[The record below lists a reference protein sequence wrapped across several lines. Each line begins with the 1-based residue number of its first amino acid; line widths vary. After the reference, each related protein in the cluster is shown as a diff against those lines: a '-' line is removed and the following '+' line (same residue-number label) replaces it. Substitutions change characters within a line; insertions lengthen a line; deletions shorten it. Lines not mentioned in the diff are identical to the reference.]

1 MTVRVGDTRTEI
13 QTLSGSTVLDVTD
26 LHRNP
31 GCHCKP
37 FFNVISSEVEKSGI
51 LDILLIN
58 DQINHFMK
66 RLLIISIFLLFCSGL
81 AAAQEKVCQR
91 EVLSLDKGWLFHLG
105 DIPDPVIKGHNET
118 YRSTKAG
125 RAIGAAA
132 VDYDDSG
139 WRKLDLPHDWAIEGE
154 IDSSANL
161 SQGYYNRG
169 KGWYR
174 RKFRLAEE
182 DKGKHIEL
190 RFDGISTHATIWV
203 NGTLV
208 HRNWCGYTSMYI
220 DITPFATYGD
230 NLNTIAVK
238 VDAVPQEG
246 WWYEGAGIYR
256 HTTLVKRSPLHIIT
270 DGVFA
275 HPVKDEAGI
284 WRIPGEVALSNSGKL
299 HADATV
305 KMTFFGPD
313 GQKVA
318 EGGQSLTVA
327 ALKDGV
333 AKIDLTVDN
342 PQLWSPETPVLYTVK
357 TVVSQNGIPTDEA
370 VTKCGFRTIR
380 FDKDTGFWLNGE
392 NIKIKGVCNHQDHAG
407 VGVAIPE
414 SLWKFRLEQLKEMGV
429 NACRLTHN
437 PASKE
442 FMAMCD
448 SMGIMV
454 VDENRL
460 FNPSPEYVRQLE
472 WLVRRDRNCPSV
484 ILWSI
489 FNEEPMQ
496 GTENGYEMV
505 RRMASVVKSLDSSRP
520 VSAAMNGGLFTSCN
534 VSQAVD
540 VVGFNYQISSYHR
553 FHESNPNLPLTSL
566 EDGSALITRGEYRT
580 DKSEHVFDSYDS
592 ATVGWGATHRRAW
605 KEIAQ
610 RPWMAGCFYFT
621 GFDYHGEP
629 TPFVWPS
636 VSSFFGIMDLC
647 GFPKSA
653 FWLHK
658 AQWKPEEPM
667 VELIPHWNWPADS
680 IGRPVKVMA
689 FSNVDKVKLKLNGR
703 VISEQPVDIYEMNT
717 WEVPYKPGRLEAEGY
732 KDGKIVAR
740 AKVETT
746 GEPVRLRLTP
756 YFRELKGDGYD
767 ATPVTVEALD
777 SKGGHVPVADNL
789 VEFEISGPGRII
801 GVGNGNPNC
810 HESEK
815 APQRSLFNGLA
826 QVIIQTG
833 ETPGEIT
840 LRAKSAGLE
849 DAVITIPVIGIQPKP
864 YVKVEHP
871 QIILDKWFLSPF
883 FKERPYVGMEI
894 ADNDMNTWEPIV
906 PGTAQFLKDASY
918 VMWRTELNLSS
929 EYRKEGGVILFK
941 NMAGKAEIWLD
952 GKLIAQKNDV
962 NERDFKVEFA
972 PTESPCELRVLLNSS
987 PNTHVGLKGTVKVQS
1002 KF

>member
-1 MTVRVGDTRTEI
+1 MKKIFATICV
-13 QTLSGSTVLDVTD
+13 S
-26 LHRNP
+26 
-31 GCHCKP
+31 
-37 FFNVISSEVEKSGI
+37 
-51 LDILLIN
+51 LL
-58 DQINHFMK
+58 
-66 RLLIISIFLLFCSGL
+66 LCPGL
-81 AAAQEKVCQR
+81 ASAQEKVAPR
-91 EVLSLDKGWLFHLG
+91 EVLSLDKGWMFHLG
-105 DIPDPVIKGHNET
+105 DIPDPIIKGHNAT

-139 WRKLDLPHDWAIEGE
+139 WRKLNLPHDWAIEGK
-154 IDSSANL
+154 IDSTANL

-174 RKFRLAEE
+174 RKFRLPEE
-182 DKGKHIEL
+182 DKGKHLEIQ
-190 RFDGISTHATIWV
+190 FDGISTHATIWV

-256 HTTLVKRSPLHIIT
+256 HTSLVKRSPLHIVT

-275 HPVKDEAGI
+275 NPVKGESGE
-284 WRIPGEVALSNSGKL
+284 WTIPGEVTLNNSGKL
-299 HADATV
+299 PAEAVVRMTV
-305 KMTFFGPD
+305 LDPD
-313 GQKVA
+313 GNKVA
-318 EGGQSLTVA
+318 EGERPVTVA
-327 ALKDGV
+327 SLKDGI
-333 AKIDLTVDN
+333 ARIDLSVKD
-342 PQLWSPETPVLYTVK
+342 PLLWSPETPVLYTVN
-357 TVVSQNGIPTDEA
+357 TVVCQNGVQTDDA
-370 VTKCGFRTIR
+370 VTRCGFRTIR
-380 FDKDTGFWLNGE
+380 FDKDTGFWLNDR

-414 SLWKFRLEQLKEMGV
+414 SLWRFRLEQLKKMGV
-429 NACRLTHN
+429 NAYRLSHN

-454 VDENRL
+454 IDENRL

-484 ILWSI
+484 ILWSV

-505 RRMASVVKSLDSSRP
+505 RRMASVVKNLDTSRP
-520 VSAAMNGGLFTSCN
+520 VTAAMNGGFFSPYN

-540 VVGFNYQISSYHR
+540 VGGFNYQIGSYDR
-553 FHESNPNLPLTSL
+553 FHASNPDLPLTSS
-566 EDGSALITRGEYRT
+566 EDGSAFMTRGEYHT
-580 DKSEHVFDSYDS
+580 DKSKHVYDSYDS
-592 ATVGWGATHRRAW
+592 ASAGWGATHRRAW
-605 KEIAQ
+605 KEVAT
-610 RPWMAGCFYFT
+610 RPWMAGCFYWT

-629 TPFVWPS
+629 TPFAWPS
-636 VSSFFGIMDLC
+636 VSSFFGIMDIC

-653 FWLHK
+653 FYLHK
-658 AQWKPEEPM
+658 AQWRPEEPM

-680 IGRPVKVMA
+680 IGKPVKVMA
-689 FSNVDKVKLKLNGR
+689 FSNVDKVRLKLNGKT
-703 VISEQPVDIYEMNT
+703 ISERPVDIYEMNT

-756 YFRELKGDGYD
+756 YFPELKGDGSD

-777 SKGGHVPVADNL
+777 SKGRPVPVACNL
-789 VEFEISGPGRII
+789 VEFEITGPGRII
-801 GVGNGNPNC
+801 GVGNGDPNC

-815 APQRSLFNGLA
+815 APRRSLFNGLA
-826 QVIIQTG
+826 QVIVQTD

-840 LRAKSAGLE
+840 LRATSAGLQ
-849 DAVITIPVIGIQPKP
+849 DAVVTIPVAETRQKP
-864 YVKVEHP
+864 FVKVESP
-871 QIILDKWFLSPF
+871 QIILDRWFLSPF
-883 FKERPYVGMEI
+883 FKERPDVGMKI
-894 ADNDMNTWEPIV
+894 ADNDMNTWEPV
-906 PGTAQFLKDASY
+906 ASGTAQFLKDARY
-918 VMWRTELNLSS
+918 VMWRTELKLSR
-929 EYRKEGGVILFK
+929 EYEENGGVILFK
-941 NMAGKAEIWLD
+941 NVAGRAEIWLD
-952 GKLIAQKNDV
+952 GRLLAKKDDV
-962 NERDFKVEFA
+962 NERDFRVEFS
-972 PTESPCELRVLLNSS
+972 PTDGPCELRVLLGSS

-1002 KF
+1002 R

>member
-1 MTVRVGDTRTEI
+1 MKHIFTTI
-13 QTLSGSTVLDVTD
+13 CLS
-26 LHRNP
+26 
-31 GCHCKP
+31 
-37 FFNVISSEVEKSGI
+37 
-51 LDILLIN
+51 
-58 DQINHFMK
+58 
-66 RLLIISIFLLFCSGL
+66 LLFCSGI
-81 AAAQEKVCQR
+81 AIAQEKVCQR

-132 VDYDDSG
+132 TDYDDSG
-139 WRKLDLPHDWAIEGE
+139 WKKLNLPHDWAIEGGL
-154 IDSSANL
+154 DSTANL

-174 RKFRLAEE
+174 RKFRLPEE
-182 DKGKHIEL
+182 DKGKHLEL

-230 NLNTIAVK
+230 NLNTVVVK

-256 HTTLVKRSPLHIIT
+256 HTALVKRSPLHIVT

-275 HPVKDEAGI
+275 HPVKDETGI
-284 WRIPGEVALSNSGKL
+284 WHIPGEVTINNSGKL
-299 HADATV
+299 SADATV
-305 KMTFFGPD
+305 KMTVFGPD

-318 EGGQSLTVA
+318 EGRQSLTVA

-333 AKIDLTVDN
+333 AKIDMTVDN

-357 TVVSQNGIPTDEA
+357 TVVSQNDVATDEA

-380 FDKDTGFWLNGE
+380 FDKDTGFWLNDK

-407 VGVAIPE
+407 VGVAMPE
-414 SLWKFRLEQLKEMGV
+414 SILKFRLERLKEMGV
-429 NACRLTHN
+429 NAYRLAHN
-437 PASKE
+437 PGSKE

-454 VDENRL
+454 FDENRI
-460 FNPSPEYVRQLE
+460 FNPSPEYARQLE

-484 ILWSI
+484 ILWSV

-505 RRMASVVKSLDSSRP
+505 RRMASVVKKLDTTRP
-520 VSAAMNGGLFTSCN
+520 VTAAMSGGFFSARN
-534 VSQAVD
+534 VSHTVD
-540 VVGFNYQISSYHR
+540 VCGINYNIGSYDK
-553 FHESNPNLPLTSL
+553 FHEANPDLPLTSS
-566 EDGSALITRGEYRT
+566 EDGSALMTRGEYRT
-580 DKSEHVFDSYDS
+580 DRSKHVFDSYDTH
-592 ATVGWGATHRRAW
+592 AVGWGATHRKAW
-605 KEIAQ
+605 KVVAE
-610 RPWMAGCFYFT
+610 RPWLAGCFYWT

-629 TPFVWPS
+629 TPFTWPS
-636 VSSFFGIMDLC
+636 VSSYFGIMDIC

-653 FWLHK
+653 FYLHK

-680 IGRPVKVMA
+680 IGKPIKVMA

-703 VISEQPVDIYEMNT
+703 VISEQDVDIYEMNT
-717 WEVPYKPGRLEAEGY
+717 WEVPYKPGRLEAVGY

-746 GEPVRLRLTP
+746 GEPVSLRLTP
-756 YFRELKGDGYD
+756 YFSVLKGDGYD

-777 SKGGHVPVADNL
+777 SKGRHVAVADNF

-801 GVGNGNPNC
+801 GVGNGDPTC

-815 APQRSLFNGLA
+815 EPCRSLFNGLA
-826 QVIIQTG
+826 QVIIQTD
-833 ETPGEIT
+833 EAAGEIT
-840 LRAKSAGLE
+840 LRAKSKGLE
-849 DAVITIPVIGIQPKP
+849 DAVLVIPVTKTQPRP
-864 YVKVEHP
+864 FVDVESP

-883 FKERPYVGMEI
+883 FKERPDVNMKI
-894 ADNDMNTWEPIV
+894 ADNDMNTWEPAS
-906 PGTAQFLKDASY
+906 PGAALFLKDATH
-918 VMWRTELNLSS
+918 VMWRTEVKMPE
-929 EYRKEGGVILFK
+929 EYEKNGGVILFK
-941 NMAGKAEIWLD
+941 SMAGRAEVWMD
-952 GKLIAQKNDV
+952 GKLIAKKDDL
-962 NERDFKVEFA
+962 NERDFKACFG
-972 PTESPCELRVLLNSS
+972 PCDGPCELRVLLYSS
-987 PNTHVGLKGTVKVQS
+987 PNTHVGLKGTIKVQS
-1002 KF
+1002 K